1 MKKIILI
8 IALSLAAVTAASAQD
23 YNWAIGLRGGGMASG
38 LTVKHK
44 VSEGRALEFTGN
56 YWYAGRGAILTGL
69 MEWNTPVITD
79 GFNLYYG
86 IGAHLGSG
94 VYDNNGTATAK
105 FIVGVDAVV
114 GLEYK
119 VPRAPIAFSLD
130 YRPFLHILSTEASK
144 MLGLYDIGLGVKFC
158 F

>member
-8 IALSLAAVTAASAQD
+8 IALGLMGATALQAQD
-23 YNWAIGLRGGGMASG
+23 YNWAIGLRGGGMTTN

-44 VSEGRALEFTGN
+44 VAEGRALEFAGS

-69 MEWNTPVITD
+69 MEWSTPVITD
-79 GFNLYYG
+79 GFDLYYG
-86 IGAHLGSG
+86 IGAHLGTG
-94 VYDNNGTATAK
+94 IYENEGTSTAK
-105 FIVGVDAVV
+105 FVIGVDAVV